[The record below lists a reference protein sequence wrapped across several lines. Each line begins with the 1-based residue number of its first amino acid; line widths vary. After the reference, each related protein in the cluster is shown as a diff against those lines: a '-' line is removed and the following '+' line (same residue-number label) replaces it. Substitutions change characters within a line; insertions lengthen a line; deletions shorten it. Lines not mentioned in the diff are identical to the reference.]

1 MELLTA
7 KLPATHRVLFVGD
20 LHYGSRSR
28 HAKGWE
34 RVLRRLKE
42 EENTFV
48 VLMGDMMESIMVDDP
63 RFSTDVHDAREV
75 PLMIAESVA
84 ADLAEINTKVLSI
97 LTGNHELKLI
107 KFGDLTKFIAKQ
119 AKVPYGG
126 WCSKI
131 AVRTDKNH
139 YKILATHGNLSVRS
153 RADDPLRRRV
163 NEELMV
169 KRRLQG
175 LAGDC
180 AVMATG
186 HCHKLLTVRP
196 THELFMIDN
205 GKHLTAKYTKGVQNG
220 EYIDPNLRWYMATGS
235 FMKTNLIGGI
245 TYSERFMLDPVQL
258 GYAELVV
265 EDGKIIRT
273 EEIYL

>member
-1 MELLTA
+1 MELLTSN
-7 KLPATHRVLFVGD
+7 LPSTHRVLFVGD
-20 LHYGSRSR
+20 LHYGSLAG
-28 HAKGWE
+28 HQKGWKK
-34 RVLRRLKE
+34 VLNRLFT

-48 VLMGDMMESIMVDDP
+48 VLMGDLLESIMVDDP

-75 PLMIAESVA
+75 PMMLAETLA
-84 ADLAEINTKVLSI
+84 ADLDPVHKKVLAV

-107 KFGDLTKFIAKQ
+107 KFGNLTKMICRMAE
-119 AKVPYGG
+119 VPYGG
-126 WCSKI
+126 FCSKI
-131 AVRTDKNH
+131 QITTPSDH
-139 YKILATHGNLSVRS
+139 YKIFATHGNLSVRS

-186 HCHKLLTVRP
+186 HCHKLITVKP
-196 THELFMIDN
+196 THELFMTDKD
-205 GKHLTAKYTKGVQNG
+205 GHLIAQYTKGVQNG
-220 EYIDPNLRWYMATGS
+220 DYIDPNLRWYMSTGS
-235 FMKTNLIGGI
+235 FLKTNLIGGI

-265 EDGKIIRT
+265 EDGKIVRAD
-273 EEIYL
+273 EIYL